1 MDTKTKYFINKIK
14 NDRKEVFEMIR
25 HIWCA
30 DLFLIL
36 KINYKFNR
44 IDIEIIYFLK
54 QVSTVFE
61 LGKNNYKQYT
71 VVIYFQGGI

>member
-25 HIWCA
+25 HVMCRF
-30 DLFLIL
+30 FLIL